1 MLLARSIMAGLMLVC
16 AAAVCHA
23 APANGQP
30 SAMPQSASAAQT
42 PEQAELSKLTAE
54 NQLADQKLKK
64 KLQQISEEKEELRQ
78 RYDLL
83 LQKQKSMLADLSTE
97 LDRVSTAN
105 KLADEQTK
113 QQLALQSAELARIS
127 MSNKL
132 MDEKAKTTIAEITQ
146 QVARLKAENDLRT
159 EQQRTQML
167 TNMQEKDR
175 IDLEIRRLELKERT
189 LRYEKAALDSRLDKI
204 RGDLDLRDKKEE
216 WKKESNTEP
225 VYTDKP
231 FSGGR
236 LVISDRRIALNGP
249 IMFGVASY
257 VTDRIHYFNN
267 ISTAPVFIVIDSCPG
282 GSVQEGYRIVKAM
295 QASKAPVYVVVKSM
309 AASMAAVIT
318 TMADKSFVY
327 PNAIIMHHQMSSA
340 LWGNMTQ
347 MKEQL
352 EMRNEWEKRLHL
364 PVAKKMGISLDE
376 LRKRMYQ
383 KNSDGNWEEFGDRAA
398 ALKWATSVVDEI
410 EETGMTK
417 NPDAE
422 KKEEAKP
429 VRRIIVGSSY
439 SLDEQKDEKGVRFV
453 ALPRLDP
460 YDFYFIYNPDQYYR

>member
-1 MLLARSIMAGLMLVC
+1 MLLARNIMAGLMLVC
-16 AAAVCHA
+16 AAAVCQA

-30 SAMPQSASAAQT
+30 SAMPQPASAAQT

-64 KLQQISEEKEELRQ
+64 KLQQVSDEKEELRQ
-78 RYDLL
+78 RYELL
-83 LQKQKSMLADLSTE
+83 LQKQRSMLADLSTE
-97 LDRVSTAN
+97 LDRVSAAN

-132 MDEKAKTTIAEITQ
+132 MDEKAKATIAEITQ
-146 QVARLKAENDLRT
+146 QVSRLKAENDLRT

-167 TNMQEKDR
+167 ANMQEKDK
-175 IDLEIRRLELKERT
+175 IDLEIRRIELKERT

-236 LVISDRRIALNGP
+236 LIISDRRIALNGP
-249 IMFGVASY
+249 IFEGVASY

-267 ISTAPVFIVIDSCPG
+267 ISTAPVFIVIDNCPG

-309 AASMAAVIT
+309 AASMAAIIT
-318 TMADKSFVY
+318 ALADKSFIY
-327 PNAIIMHHQMSSA
+327 PNAMILHHQMSGFV
-340 LWGNMTQ
+340 WGNMTQ
-347 MKEQL
+347 LKEKL
-352 EMRNEWEKRLHL
+352 EMAKEWEKRLDT
-364 PVAKKMGISLDE
+364 PVAKKMGISLE
-376 LRKRMYQ
+376 EFRKRMYQ
-383 KNSDGNWEEFGDRAA
+383 KNSDGNWQEFGDKAVD
-398 ALKWATSVVDEI
+398 LKWVTSVVDEI
-410 EETGMTK
+410 EETGFTK
-417 NPDAE
+417 NPDAPKDE
-422 KKEEAKP
+422 PKMG
-429 VRRIIVGSSY
+429 RRIVMGINSQ
-439 SLDEQKDEKGVRFV
+439 LEEKTDEKGQRYVM
-453 ALPRLDP
+453 LPRLAP
-460 YDFYFIYNPDQYYR
+460 CDFYFIYNPDQYYR